1 MIIVI
6 TVKLPRADWDTVI
19 YMLEDM
25 AGKGYLVGALAEEI
39 ASQTN
44 GREG

>member
-25 AGKGYLVGALAEEI
+25 AAKGYHVGGLAADI
-39 ASQTN
+39 TGQADRQ
-44 GREG
+44 EG

>member
-1 MIIVI
+1 MI

-25 AGKGYLVGALAEEI
+25 ASKGYFVGALADEI
-39 ASQTN
+39 TSQTD
-44 GREG
+44 RQEG